1 MTVYSPAY
9 VGIGSNL
16 DDPEA
21 QVEAAFQALARL
33 PRPRLIARSRLY
45 ATRPFGPVAQDD
57 FVNAVAGL
65 LTELSGPEL
74 LAELRTIETAHG
86 RVRSVRWG
94 PRIIDLDLL
103 VHGQTRLQTE
113 ELTLPHP
120 GIVERNFVLYPLAD
134 IAPELD
140 IPGQGRVSQL
150 AASVSA
156 EGIRLVAAPEPVVQG
171 G

>member
-1 MTVYSPAY
+1 MTVYIPAY

-16 DDPEA
+16 DVPER

-33 PRPRLIARSRLY
+33 PRTRLIARSRLY
-45 ATRPFGPVAQDD
+45 TTRPFGPVAQDD

-74 LAELRTIETAHG
+74 LTELRAIETAQG
-86 RVRSVRWG
+86 RVRSLRWG

-103 VHGQTRLQTE
+103 VHGQTRMQTE

-134 IAPELD
+134 IAPDLD

-150 AASVSA
+150 AASVSGD
-156 EGIRLVAAPEPVVQG
+156 GIRVVASPDTVLQEG
-171 G
+171 